1 MRQLSPILLLA
12 AAAAC
17 ADSSERLA
25 RVDTTRAEPAAADTS
40 AWTVDDHVAGPLN
53 IGMTAMAA
61 GRALGS
67 TLRLTY
73 EITEGCDVVAVPG
86 GPTGL
91 SLMFVDDTL
100 VRFDVTDSVPLT
112 SAGVGVGSSD
122 TAVVAAYGPRVLI
135 RPHKYDDPPARYLI
149 VVSASDS
156 SYAMVFETDGER
168 VTRYR
173 AGRRPEVEW
182 VEGCS

>member
-1 MRQLSPILLLA
+1 MRQRSPILLLA

-17 ADSSERLA
+17 ADSSERVA
-25 RVDTTRAEPAAADTS
+25 RVDTTRSEPAAADTS
-40 AWTVDDHVAGPLN
+40 AWTVDDNAVGPLN
-53 IGMTAMAA
+53 VGMTVAAA

-67 TLRLTY
+67 TLQLAY
-73 EITEGCDVVAVPG
+73 EATEGCDMIAVPG

-100 VRFDVTDSVPLT
+100 VRFDITASVLLT
-112 SAGVGVGSSD
+112 RAGVGVGSSD

-135 RPHKYDDPPARYLI
+135 RPHKYADPPAHYLI
-149 VVSASDS
+149 VVSPSDS
-156 SYAMVFETDGER
+156 SYAMVFESDGER

-182 VEGCS
+182 VEGCL